1 MNFELGTYNVRLTFN
16 PADVTIRMEH
26 RENRRLYESVFMTE
40 DFDGLAAIG
49 GLTTIEKILK
59 AAFGSDGSAKIII
72 VEEKIDTLTLK
83 VEVSGL
89 ISKCWTLGLA
99 ARRRESGDTAV
110 EVEELRTKI
119 KLLEEEVQELKETID
134 ETKNVEYVILPGCPV
149 IIPRQHGSIRLTDN
163 MVPDIIMECNA
174 GCGVGTPNKQI
185 RSDRLSAYNLQNQQI
200 PCASGHWNSL
210 TFPNYM
216 KHMNPL
222 SYEFKLNVHCYLF
235 EGTNIK
241 PLSVYKKTDYY
252 KSEIRQRMRMGVH
265 HRIGNPLTF
274 IAIKNKMIQDC
285 SPLGEIISLTHIEL
299 CCPHLR
305 DISWAKN
312 LKQLTELNLEG
323 CTSLSDVNA
332 LAELPA
338 LTKLNIKGT
347 NVKNTAALTNSR
359 LMIEK

>member
-59 AAFGSDGSAKIII
+59 AAFGPDSSAKITV

-89 ISKCWTLGLA
+89 ICKCWTLGLA

-119 KLLEEEVQELKETID
+119 KSLEEEVKSLEDQLPHGI
-134 ETKNVEYVILPGCPV
+134 ILPGCSV
-149 IIPRQHGSIRLTDN
+149 IIPYSNSLTLVSKMKTN
-163 MVPDIIMECNA
+163 IKLPTCPH
-174 GCGVGTPNKQI
+174 CGGKEI
-185 RSDRLSAYNLQNQQI
+185 SDDRLSGYNIQNQQI
-200 PCASGHWNSL
+200 YCTSGHGIHLSFQTYFGYLMEINT
-210 TFPNYM
+210 TFDFTTNTYVF
-216 KHMNPL
+216 NG
-222 SYEFKLNVHCYLF
+222 S
-235 EGTNIK
+235 NIK
-241 PLSVYKKTDYY
+241 PLSKLKKLCNSQYSI
-252 KSEIRQRMRMGVH
+252 KS
-265 HRIGNPLTF
+265 LT
-274 IAIKNKMIQDC
+274 IQNNLITDC
-285 SPLGEIISLTHIEL
+285 SIIGELVSLTSITL
-299 CCPHLR
+299 NCSRIR

-323 CTSLSDVNA
+323 CTNLSDVNV